1 MSVLI
6 KQSSLTLSNYSNSKK
21 EEKDLSKPFDI
32 LRGFI
37 KGKLFSSLW
46 IFVSW
51 VSLGC
56 CFYVVGSKSYAQPE
70 FNVKGIGLR
79 CMHQL
84 TSSGCQNAIHEE
96 FACQLEYSK
105 TRIVLVVA
113 RLITIRNFTLFACI
127 PSLPYLYSVNGNSG
141 ASKSGY
147 FANERV
153 GN

>member
-51 VSLGC
+51 FSLDC
-56 CFYVVGSKSYAQPE
+56 CFYVVGSKPYAQPE
-70 FNVKGIGLR
+70 FNLD
-79 CMHQL
+79 
-84 TSSGCQNAIHEE
+84 
-96 FACQLEYSK
+96 
-105 TRIVLVVA
+105 
-113 RLITIRNFTLFACI
+113 FTAHI
-127 PSLPYLYSVNGNSG
+127 S
-141 ASKSGY
+141 
-147 FANERV
+147 
-153 GN
+153 